1 MFWPKQNESKMNYL
15 QIDKDHIWH
24 PYTQAKDAP
33 ENIVIVKGEGAYLY
47 DENGKKYLDATASWW
62 TNTHGH
68 AHPFLATKVYE
79 QACSLEH
86 VIFAGYTHPA
96 ALKLVAKLKPLLP
109 DNQARFF
116 FSDNGSTAVEVAL
129 KMSFQYWQ
137 NKGEERKLILAFDDA
152 YHGDTFGSM
161 AVSARGLFTDPFKPF
176 LFDVLFLP
184 IPTSAED
191 LVKIEQLISPRL
203 NEIAAFI
210 YEPLVQGAGGMKIY
224 DAALFDKLLQ
234 QLKEKGILL
243 IADEVMTGFGRTG
256 KLFASD
262 YMSTKPDIMCFS
274 KGLTAG
280 MLPMSLTSA
289 TERIYDAF
297 FSDDKTKTFFHGH
310 SFTANPIGCAAALAS
325 LELFDMEN
333 TMQKIQEIEQL
344 HLRFKTVLEKN
355 SIVKDVVVLGTILR
369 FELKTN
375 TQTGYLND
383 VKTLMIPYFQE
394 RGIMIRPLGNIIY
407 FLPPYCV
414 SKEDLEFLYSTTL
427 DFISFFVEKQ

>member
-1 MFWPKQNESKMNYL
+1 MNYQ

-24 PYTQAKDAP
+24 PYTQAKSAA
-33 ENIVIVKGEGAYLY
+33 ENIVIVKGYGAYLY
-47 DENGKKYLDATASWW
+47 DESGKKYLDATASWW

-68 AHPFLATKVYE
+68 AHPYLSEKVYK
-79 QACSLEH
+79 QATTVEH

-96 ALKLVAKLKPLLP
+96 ALKLVEKLKPLLP
-109 DNQARFF
+109 QNQARFF

-129 KMSFQYWQ
+129 KMSFQYWK
-137 NKGEERKLILAFDDA
+137 NKGENRKLIVAFDDA

-176 LFDVLFLP
+176 LFDVMFVP
-184 IPTSAED
+184 VPSTEAD
-191 LVKIEQLISPRL
+191 LRKIEQLIAPQL
-203 NEIAAFI
+203 KQIAAFI
-210 YEPLVQGAGGMKIY
+210 YEPLVQGAGGMKMY
-224 DAALFDKLLQ
+224 DSTLFDILLA
-234 QLKEKGILL
+234 QLKEQEIIL

-262 YMSTKPDIMCFS
+262 YMNTKPDVMCFS

-280 MLPMSLTSA
+280 MLPMSLTTA
-289 TERIYDAF
+289 TRKMYDAF

-325 LELFDMEN
+325 LELFDIEN
-333 TMQKIQEIEQL
+333 TIAKIQQIEQS
-344 HLRFKTVLEKN
+344 HLSFKSILEEK
-355 SIVKDVVVLGTILR
+355 SAVKEVAVLGTILR
-369 FELKTN
+369 FELRTD

-383 VKTLMIPYFQE
+383 VKTMMIPFFQE

-414 SKEDLEFLYSTTL
+414 SKEDLDYLYATTL
-427 DFISFFVEKQ
+427 EFISFFVEKQ